1 MIRFPRVHAA
11 LDCTDI
17 KEIDMK
23 WLRKKRI
30 AYLSQENVILQDTYA
45 DNLSLLS
52 GTEVGLE
59 KEALFELCRLLN
71 SKDINEQ
78 DRISLD
84 TLSGGEARKVCILRT
99 LLKDCGI
106 LILDEPDSSLDEK
119 SIIALMDYVAD
130 NKEEKITIVVSHNMN
145 VMKRCDEV
153 IQL

>member
-1 MIRFPRVHAA
+1 
-11 LDCTDI
+11 
-17 KEIDMK
+17 MK

-84 TLSGGEARKVCILRT
+84 TLSGGWKL
-99 LLKDCGI
+99 
-106 LILDEPDSSLDEK
+106 EK
-119 SIIALMDYVAD
+119 S
-130 NKEEKITIVVSHNMN
+130 VSCAH
-145 VMKRCDEV
+145 C
-153 IQL
+153 